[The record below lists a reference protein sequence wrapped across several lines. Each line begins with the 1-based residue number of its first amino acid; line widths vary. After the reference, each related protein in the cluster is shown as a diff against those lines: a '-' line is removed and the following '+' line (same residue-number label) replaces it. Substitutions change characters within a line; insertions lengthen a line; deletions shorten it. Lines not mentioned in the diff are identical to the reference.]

1 MPSMVSLL
9 FVGALG
15 VFLFLFIF
23 SPFET
28 EDLDLTMVNVSGG
41 VETVGFSTDPFK
53 LEFTKKSSDQPIT
66 ILLDDNYQYSVS
78 LFTGTYDVKV
88 FYTTIG
94 DTTTFDCD
102 AGTHDI
108 DSDIDNLDFKC

>member
-1 MPSMVSLL
+1 MPSILSLL
-9 FVGALG
+9 VVVALG
-15 VFLFLFIF
+15 VFLFLFF
-23 SPFET
+23 LSPFET

-41 VETVGFSTDPFK
+41 VETVGFSTDPYK
-53 LEFTKKSSDQPIT
+53 LEFTKKTSDQPIT

-94 DTTTFDCD
+94 DITIFDCD

-108 DSDIDNLDFKC
+108 DSDIDNFNFKC

>member
-1 MPSMVSLL
+1 MLSLA
-9 FVGALG
+9 VVVALG
-15 VFLFLFIF
+15 VFLFMLFF

-28 EDLDLTMVNVSGG
+28 EDLDSTIVNVSGE

-66 ILLDDNYQYSVS
+66 ILLDNNYQYSVS

-94 DTTTFDCD
+94 DITVLDCN

-108 DSDIDNLDFKC
+108 DSDIDNLNFKC